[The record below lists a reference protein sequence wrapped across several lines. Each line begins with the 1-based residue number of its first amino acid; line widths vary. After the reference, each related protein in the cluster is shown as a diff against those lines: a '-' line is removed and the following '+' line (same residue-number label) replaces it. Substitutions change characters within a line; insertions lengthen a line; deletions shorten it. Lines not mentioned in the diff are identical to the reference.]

1 METQRLPEGVELSY
15 TDRAVHLTTNGAL
28 MTYLRQRGNGAR
40 RAAAHYGALHGHGAA
55 DPRVSGRHF

>member
-28 MTYLRQRGNGAR
+28 MTYLRQRGNGS
-40 RAAAHYGALHGHGAA
+40 
-55 DPRVSGRHF
+55 VSYTHLTLPTNREV

>member
-28 MTYLRQRGNGAR
+28 MAYLRQRATAR
-40 RAAAHYGALHGHGAA
+40 CRSAA
-55 DPRVSGRHF
+55 

>member
-28 MTYLRQRGNGAR
+28 MAYLRQRGNGSR
-40 RAAAHYGALHGHGAA
+40 SAA
-55 DPRVSGRHF
+55 